1 MIVVVGTAC
10 CMLEGRRKESRKE
23 SGNRAREKLME
34 ADIQSGRSRERLSKR
49 YSGRQSWRDHTDG
62 GGGRMGNRPL

>member
-34 ADIQSGRSRERLSKR
+34 ADIQSDKSRSRER
-49 YSGRQSWRDHTDG
+49 D
-62 GGGRMGNRPL
+62 